1 MQPQHYT
8 LTLLLSSSIAY
19 LVIVTNYTFIHV
31 CPLTQLIII
40 VLCIC
45 LLNHL
50 RNKKKLQAKNTNT
63 TRFHNYLCGYFDQR
77 FCFLHLASSC
87 HLVSLCFS
95 LKDAPSRFQ
104 QGGLCAGLCPVTSVV
119 SDSVTLWI
127 VAPRL
132 LCPGEFP
139 GKKYWSGLPCPPPGD
154 LPNTGIKHSSP
165 VSSAFQVNSLLL
177 SHQGSP
183 GQVYR
188 AVTMINSPSFCLSGS
203 IFTSSFLEGTFT
215 RYVNCGSQI
224 FFFQQFT
231 YHATASVVADEKLGI
246 SLIEKSLVPKSSLL
260 SCCCLEFVFG
270 S

>member
-8 LTLLLSSSIAY
+8 LTLVLSMSIAY
-19 LVIVTNYTFIHV
+19 LVIVRSYTFIHV
-31 CPLTQLIII
+31 CPLTQFIII

-50 RNKKKLQAKNTNT
+50 RNKKKLQAKNINT
-63 TRFHNYLCGYFDQR
+63 TRFHNCLCGYFDQR

-104 QGGLCAGLCPVTSVV
+104 QGGLGAGLCPVTSVV

-139 GKKYWSGLPCPPPGD
+139 GKKYWSGLPCPPPGG
-154 LPNTGIKHSSP
+154 LPNWES
-165 VSSAFQVNSLLL
+165 NLCLL
-177 SHQGSP
+177 SPTSAVRCPQLSP
-183 GQVYR
+183 LT
-188 AVTMINSPSFCLSGS
+188 VTIDCHHTTPA
-203 IFTSSFLEGTFT
+203 FTTSTTWEG
-215 RYVNCGSQI
+215 
-224 FFFQQFT
+224 
-231 YHATASVVADEKLGI
+231 
-246 SLIEKSLVPKSSLL
+246 
-260 SCCCLEFVFG
+260 
-270 S
+270 

>member
-1 MQPQHYT
+1 M
-8 LTLLLSSSIAY
+8 LLRVSSRA
-19 LVIVTNYTFIHV
+19 
-31 CPLTQLIII
+31 
-40 VLCIC
+40 
-45 LLNHL
+45 
-50 RNKKKLQAKNTNT
+50 
-63 TRFHNYLCGYFDQR
+63 
-77 FCFLHLASSC
+77 
-87 HLVSLCFS
+87 
-95 LKDAPSRFQ
+95 
-104 QGGLCAGLCPVTSVV
+104 GLCAGLCPVTSVV

-139 GKKYWSGLPCPPPGD
+139 GKKYWSGLPCPPPGG

-183 GQVYR
+183 GQVYM

-203 IFTSSFLEGTFT
+203 IFISSCLEGAFT
-215 RYVNCGSQI
+215 RYIICGSQI

-246 SLIEKSLVPKSSLL
+246 TLIEKSLVPKSSLL
-260 SCCCLEFVFG
+260 SCCCLDFVFG
-270 S
+270 SWHFGCSVSQCGSLWDYLGVCWASFLFTFLYFIKFGIFLAIISSSIFFWPFFLLLLWLPECIC

>member
-1 MQPQHYT
+1 M
-8 LTLLLSSSIAY
+8 LLRVSSRA
-19 LVIVTNYTFIHV
+19 
-31 CPLTQLIII
+31 
-40 VLCIC
+40 
-45 LLNHL
+45 
-50 RNKKKLQAKNTNT
+50 
-63 TRFHNYLCGYFDQR
+63 
-77 FCFLHLASSC
+77 
-87 HLVSLCFS
+87 
-95 LKDAPSRFQ
+95 
-104 QGGLCAGLCPVTSVV
+104 GLCAGLCPVTSVV

-132 LCPGEFP
+132 LCPWEFP
-139 GKKYWSGLPCPPPGD
+139 GKKYWSGLPCPPPGG
-154 LPNTGIKHSSP
+154 LPNAGIKHSSP

-203 IFTSSFLEGTFT
+203 IFISSCLEGAFT
-215 RYVNCGSQI
+215 RYVICASQI

-260 SCCCLEFVFG
+260 SCCCLDFVFG
-270 S
+270 SWHFGCSVSQCGSLWDYLGVCWASFLFTFLYFIKFGIFLAIISSSISFWPFFLLLLWLPECIC

>member
-1 MQPQHYT
+1 MDCSPQAP
-8 LTLLLSSSIAY
+8 LSRGISRQEILEWVAMPSSRGSSQRRDQ
-19 LVIVTNYTFIHV
+19 TF
-31 CPLTQLIII
+31 
-40 VLCIC
+40 
-45 LLNHL
+45 
-50 RNKKKLQAKNTNT
+50 KSM
-63 TRFHNYLCGYFDQR
+63 
-77 FCFLHLASSC
+77 SS
-87 HLVSLCFS
+87 
-95 LKDAPSRFQ
+95 
-104 QGGLCAGLCPVTSVV
+104 T
-119 SDSVTLWI
+119 
-127 VAPRL
+127 
-132 LCPGEFP
+132 
-139 GKKYWSGLPCPPPGD
+139 
-154 LPNTGIKHSSP
+154 
-165 VSSAFQVNSLLL
+165 FQVNSLLL